1 MEQEK
6 AQLTKEKEELQ
17 KKNNDQKKEL
27 DILKSVRERLN
38 VEKLK
43 AEIEDWKKKYNKLME
58 FIESLNLKEQLE
70 KFLHPVQNI
79 IKHKSR

>member
-1 MEQEK
+1 MKEEK
-6 AQLTKEKEELQ
+6 SLLTKENEELQ

-27 DILKSVRERLN
+27 DILRSVRERLN

-43 AEIEDWKKKYNKLME
+43 SEIEEWKKKYNKLME

>member
-1 MEQEK
+1 MSPCVTLS
-6 AQLTKEKEELQ
+6 LTANETACSRQ
-17 KKNNDQKKEL
+17 S
-27 DILKSVRERLN
+27 ILKSVRERLN

>member
-1 MEQEK
+1 M
-6 AQLTKEKEELQ
+6 
-17 KKNNDQKKEL
+17 
-27 DILKSVRERLN
+27 N

-58 FIESLNLKEQLE
+58 FIENLNLKEQLE